1 MMSQRN
7 LDALIQQARQG
18 DTRAVSALY
27 REFSPAIFRYI
38 MYRVPAEA
46 DAEDLTAEVF
56 LRMVEALPEYQPTGA
71 PFEAWLYRIAAARV
85 ADFHRRRS
93 RREVGPLVDELA
105 DEAPQPEERLET
117 SAEMDTLRAA
127 LARLPEDQQTLL
139 LLRFVE
145 NKSHREVAEILGRS
159 ESAVKTAQYRALTR
173 LAKLLGEPTKTRH
186 YLRGTHD

>member
-18 DTRAVSALY
+18 DAGAISTLY
-27 REFSPAIFRYI
+27 REFSPAIYRYI
-38 MYRVPAEA
+38 MYRVPAES

-56 LRMVEALPEYQPTGA
+56 LRMVEALPGYQPTGA

-85 ADFHRRRS
+85 ADFHRRRG
-93 RREVGPLVDELA
+93 RQAVTPLSDVLA
-105 DEAPQPEERLET
+105 DEAPQPEERLEA
-117 SAEMDTLRAA
+117 SIEMDTLREA
-127 LARLPEDQQTLL
+127 LSHLPEDQQTLL

-145 NKSHREVAEILGRS
+145 NKSHREVAEILGKS

-173 LAKLLGEPTKTRH
+173 LAELLGQPEKARH